1 MPGSIDPVPTG
12 SMGGS
17 GRFARSGIG
26 GGASTVTDDV
36 GVVEAGVDDVG
47 VDDVGVAATA
57 GGGGVTAATGGGE
70 LGGPAART
78 GRQTVASLVGGG
90 VAATAG
96 GDIGGG
102 AATVTD
108 DVGVVEAGGDDVG
121 VDDVGVAA
129 TAGGGGVTAA
139 TAGGELGGPAGG
151 VDDVGVVE
159 AGVDIVPAPVHLPNT
174 SALRTLTMSTS
185 RCPGCAANLPR
196 LLGRTV

>member
-1 MPGSIDPVPTG
+1 
-12 SMGGS
+12 MGGS

-47 VDDVGVAATA
+47 V
-57 GGGGVTAATGGGE
+57 
-70 LGGPAART
+70 
-78 GRQTVASLVGGG
+78 
-90 VAATAG
+90 AATAG
-96 GDIGGG
+96 GDVGGG
-102 AATVTD
+102 ASTVTD
-108 DVGVVEAGGDDVG
+108 DVGVVEAGVDDVG

-174 SALRTLTMSTS
+174 SALRTLTITF
-185 RCPGCAANLPR
+185 RY
-196 LLGRTV
+196 LLGWVFYASYELRVLP

>member
-70 LGGPAART
+70 LGGPA
-78 GRQTVASLVGGG
+78 GGVDDVG

-96 GDIGGG
+96 
-102 AATVTD
+102 V
-108 DVGVVEAGGDDVG
+108 DDVG

-129 TAGGGGVTAA
+129 TAG
-139 TAGGELGGPAGG
+139 
-151 VDDVGVVE
+151 VDDVG
-159 AGVDIVPAPVHLPNT
+159 GVPSRAAMYLPFRFAL
-174 SALRTLTMSTS
+174 SA
-185 RCPGCAANLPR
+185 
-196 LLGRTV
+196 

>member
-47 VDDVGVAATA
+47 VAATAGGDVGGGAATVTDDVGVVEAGVDDVGVDDVGVAATA
-57 GGGGVTAATGGGE
+57 GGGGVTAATAGGE

-108 DVGVVEAGGDDVG
+108 DVGVVEAG
-121 VDDVGVAA
+121 
-129 TAGGGGVTAA
+129 
-139 TAGGELGGPAGG
+139 
-151 VDDVGVVE
+151 
-159 AGVDIVPAPVHLPNT
+159 VDIVPAPVHLPNT
-174 SALRTLTMSTS
+174 SALRTLTITF
-185 RCPGCAANLPR
+185 RY
-196 LLGRTV
+196 LLGWVFTRLV